1 MPTAG
6 SPKRWQAHA
15 YALTTALLVTALQL
29 FLAWHGPSS
38 DPSGSL
44 PGRAMAAVSHF
55 LGCELG
61 QALDGLAPDLPAR
74 LLDGAVLPLA
84 LVFSVY
90 FGAASGLTFLSACW
104 ALPWLLSLTA
114 SSPGP
119 PVPPAELVL
128 KALWGVILIGLVA
141 RHARRRDAA
150 RDRAESAERQQ
161 RLRIENAG
169 LGLVEIDL
177 QRRCVLASARFAE
190 MLQIPW
196 QAVPVPL
203 EDWLRQL
210 SAPSAER
217 LRTLLDELGTRGPP
231 VFLHELE
238 LTDADGLP
246 YWLLLSGQVRAD
258 TPERALHVQAA
269 AIDITP
275 RKRAEADLLGAKASL
290 GAQLEDLRR
299 LHELSM
305 RLLVPG
311 TLEAQLHQVL
321 TTALQI
327 HGSRHGM
334 ISVQEAGL
342 PRRSVQIGFA
352 DVPAETLA
360 RIAAEGGICGIAMR
374 ERTRVLVSD
383 IQRDPRCHAVR
394 ELMAARQLHA
404 AHALPLVNDRGELMG
419 AMSVFLPEARLP
431 NARERAAMDMC
442 ANKAAH
448 FIERARSRAELEAS
462 ELRFESVLD
471 ASAVPFAVLSPLQG
485 TRGELEDFRLDYL
498 NSAATRVLRRTREQ
512 VLGRPVLSI
521 HPGFWHQRPEVLA
534 HARRALR
541 QGEPCEFEFTL
552 RADPAGRGPGQTF
565 HCIASPMGASVAL
578 WAANVSDRMHHEQ
591 LLRDADRRKDEF
603 IATLAHELRNLLA
616 PIRQAAHLSS
626 ANGASEEQKR
636 WGNELIDRQVRH
648 MALLLDD
655 LLDISRIARGALLL
669 RLERAELGSIVSH
682 AVEAVRPLI
691 DAKQHQLV
699 VELPPQPLRFDADA
713 LRLSQVIAN
722 LLSNAAK
729 YTDPGGVIR
738 LRAEAAH
745 GELCIEVSDNGIG
758 MPPASL
764 SEVFHMYTRLGSGDE
779 GKPGGGLG
787 IGLALARGLVSLH
800 GGRISAYSAGPGC
813 GSRFTVRIPLLHISQ
828 PAAREPVPHPR
839 DETPPPI
846 RARHVLIA
854 DDNEEAAQS
863 LSALLQM
870 HGHRVTCAYDGEQ
883 AVAAFRADAADV
895 CLLDIGMPL
904 QDGKEVARAIRAAP
918 GGGRPVL
925 IAITGWGQEADRR
938 EAIAAGFDHHL
949 TKPVDPEQVLRLI
962 AAAPGNDATALP

>member
-29 FLAWHGPSS
+29 YLARHGPST
-38 DPSGSL
+38 DAGGDL
-44 PGRAMAAVSHF
+44 PGRALAAFSHF
-55 LGCELG
+55 LGFEIG
-61 QALDGLAPDLPAR
+61 HALDGWTPDLPAR

-84 LVFSVY
+84 LVFSLY
-90 FGAASGLTFLSACW
+90 FGAAAGLTLLSASW
-104 ALPWLLSLTA
+104 ALPWLLSLTL

-119 PVPPAELVL
+119 PTPPAELLV
-128 KALWGVILIGLVA
+128 KALCGVLLIGLVA
-141 RHARRRDAA
+141 RHTRRQDAA
-150 RDRAESAERQQ
+150 RDRAASTER
-161 RLRIENAG
+161 LHIENAG

-177 QRRCVLASARFAE
+177 QRRSVRASARFAE
-190 MLQIPW
+190 MLQLPW
-196 QAVPVPL
+196 QATAVPL
-203 EDWLRQL
+203 DEWLRQL
-210 SAPSAER
+210 PAPSAQR
-217 LRTLLDELGTRGPP
+217 LHLLLDELGSRREP
-231 VFLHELE
+231 VFLHELN

-246 YWLLLSGQVRAD
+246 YWILLSGQVRAD
-258 TPERALHVQAA
+258 AQDGARHVQAA
-269 AIDITP
+269 AIDITA
-275 RKRAEADLLGAKASL
+275 RKRAEADLLGVKASL
-290 GAQLEDLRR
+290 GAQLEDLHR

-311 TLEAQLHQVL
+311 TLETQLQQVL
-321 TTALQI
+321 ATALQI
-327 HGSRHGM
+327 HGSQHGM
-334 ISVQEAGL
+334 ITVQETNL
-342 PRRSVQIGFA
+342 PRRSVQIGFS
-352 DVPAETLA
+352 DVPAEALDRMAT
-360 RIAAEGGICGIAMR
+360 EGGLCGIAMR

-383 IQRDPRCHAVR
+383 LQRDPRCHAVR
-394 ELMAARQLHA
+394 ELMARHQLHA
-404 AHALPLVNDRGELMG
+404 AHALPLLNDRGELMG

-431 NARERAAMDMC
+431 SARERAAMDMC

-471 ASAVPFAVLSPLQG
+471 ASAVPFAVFSPLHG
-485 TRGELEDFRLDYL
+485 TRGEVEDFRLDYL
-498 NSAATRVLRRTREQ
+498 NTAATRVLRRTREQ
-512 VLGRPVLSI
+512 VIGRPVLSI
-521 HPGFWHQRPEVLA
+521 HPGFWQQRPDVMT

-552 RADPAGRGPGQTF
+552 PADPAGRGPGQTF

-578 WAANVSDRMHHEQ
+578 WAANVSDRMHHDQ

-626 ANGASEEQKR
+626 ATGASEEQKR

-691 DAKQHQLV
+691 DAKQHQLL

-729 YTDPGGVIR
+729 YTDAGGEIR

-745 GELCIEVSDNGIG
+745 GSLCIEVSDNGIG
-758 MPPASL
+758 MPPQSL

-800 GGRISAYSAGPGC
+800 GGRISAFSAGPGC
-813 GSRFTVRIPLLHISQ
+813 GSHFTVRIPLLHISQ
-828 PAAREPVPHPR
+828 PAAREPVPHAS
-839 DETPPPI
+839 DETTPPT

-854 DDNEEAAQS
+854 DDNEEAAQT

-904 QDGKEVARAIRAAP
+904 QDGKEVARAIRALP
-918 GGGRPVL
+918 GGERPVL

-949 TKPVDPEQVLRLI
+949 TKPVDPELVLRLI
-962 AAAPGNDATALP
+962 AQAPGAEPASTP

>member
-29 FLAWHGPSS
+29 FLAPHGPSA
-38 DPSGSL
+38 DPGGSL
-44 PGRAMAAVSHF
+44 PGRVLVAVSHF

-61 QALDGLAPDLPAR
+61 NALDGWPPDLPVR

-84 LVFSVY
+84 LVFCVC
-90 FGAASGLTFLSACW
+90 FGAASGLTLLTAGW
-104 ALPWLLSLTA
+104 ALPWLLSLTP

-119 PVPPAELVL
+119 PTPPGELLL
-128 KALWGVILIGLVA
+128 KGVWGVLLIGLVA
-141 RHARRRDAA
+141 WHTRRQNAR
-150 RDRAESAERQQ
+150 RDRAESSERRQ
-161 RLRIENAG
+161 RLRIANAG
-169 LGLVEIDL
+169 VGFVEIDL
-177 QRRCVLASARFAE
+177 RRRSVLASARFAE
-190 MLQIPW
+190 MLQMPW
-196 QAVPVPL
+196 HDAPVPL
-203 EDWLRQL
+203 DEWLRQL
-210 SAPSAER
+210 PAASALR
-217 LRTLLDELGTRGPP
+217 LRTLLDELGTRSEP
-231 VFLHELE
+231 VFLHELD
-238 LTDADGLP
+238 LTDPDGLP
-246 YWLLLSGQVRAD
+246 YWILLNGQVRTDGEAG
-258 TPERALHVQAA
+258 AVQVLAA
-269 AIDITP
+269 AIDITA

-311 TLEAQLHQVL
+311 TLEAQLQQVL
-321 TTALQI
+321 STALQI

-334 ISVQEAGL
+334 ISVHEEGL
-342 PRRSVQIGFA
+342 PRRSVQIGFP
-352 DVPAETLA
+352 DVPPETLA

-394 ELMAARQLHA
+394 ELMAGRHLHA

-431 NARERAAMDMC
+431 NARERTAMDMC

-448 FIERARSRAELEAS
+448 FIERARTRAELEAS

-471 ASAVPFAVLSPLQG
+471 ASAVPFAVLSPLPG

-498 NSAATRVLRRTREQ
+498 NTAATRVLRRTREQ

-521 HPGFWHQRPEVLA
+521 QPGFWQQRPDVLA
-534 HARRALR
+534 QARRALR

-552 RADPAGRGPGQTF
+552 PADAAARGPALTF
-565 HCIASPMGASVAL
+565 HCIASPMGDSVAL
-578 WAANVSDRMHHEQ
+578 WAANVSDRMQHEQ

-626 ANGASEEQKR
+626 ANGASEAQKR

-691 DAKQHQLV
+691 DAKQHRLV
-699 VELPPQPLRFDADA
+699 LELPSQPLRFDADA

-729 YTDPGGVIR
+729 YTDAGGVIR

-828 PAAREPVPHPR
+828 PAAREPAPLPR
-839 DETPPPI
+839 NESPLPI

-904 QDGKEVARAIRAAP
+904 QDGKEVARAIRALP
-918 GGGRPVL
+918 GGARPVL

-949 TKPVDPEQVLRLI
+949 TKPVDPELVLRLI
-962 AAAPGNDATALP
+962 AAAPADDAAPSP